1 MKAGQVLGMAGL
13 AACIALASHSSYAF
27 DFNGAWATDVAKCG
41 QIFQKN
47 KDGELS
53 IAKGSDM
60 FGSGFIAR
68 KDAIVG
74 NNATCKILSQKPD
87 GPVTHLVA
95 QCASENV
102 AFSTFQFSYR
112 IKDDNNI
119 VRIYPG
125 VEELN
130 QTYGR
135 CNF

>member
-27 DFNGAWATDVAKCG
+27 DFNGAWATDVAKC
-41 QIFQKN
+41 
-47 KDGELS
+47 
-53 IAKGSDM
+53 SDM